1 MMSQISPKY
10 GGQDQKRFQP
20 IYEFLNTN
28 IGLNRLEPHGIAE
41 TRLKEFLLT
50 WSSSNA
56 LSENIRFKLMKEFRL
71 DFHVQSV
78 LPPLIIAYSD
88 VSGTLTKRQRVQVG
102 KWINRLVEQSQKSDF
117 YSRQDNKAYLRHL
130 TALLWGIVV
139 DNEGLIEQA
148 RQGYQNA
155 IFDMRPDGG
164 SNGSIDNPNMN
175 HLDVRNTGES
185 DISRVALYMKLTDER
200 PAFLSKKIQDYKG
213 YWNTAYG
220 PQSCVVAK

>member
-1 MMSQISPKY
+1 
-10 GGQDQKRFQP
+10 
-20 IYEFLNTN
+20 
-28 IGLNRLEPHGIAE
+28 
-41 TRLKEFLLT
+41 
-50 WSSSNA
+50 
-56 LSENIRFKLMKEFRL
+56 MKEFRL

-88 VSGTLTKRQRVQVG
+88 VSGALTKRQRVQVG

-164 SNGSIDNPNMN
+164 SNGTIDNPNMN

-200 PAFLSKKIQDYKG
+200 PAFLSKKYRITRATGIPPMGLSHAWSPNKL
-213 YWNTAYG
+213 A
-220 PQSCVVAK
+220 SVASAPDKKRKHPL